1 MHEDFTPMVILMA
14 LTADGDTDLIEAN
27 GACMFASHAI
37 SRKGFQWKPPCGS
50 RRRAGPFF
58 ASAAVLYEQIM
69 TAINST
75 GAASTCEV

>member
-1 MHEDFTPMVILMA
+1 METSLRQSSA
-14 LTADGDTDLIEAN
+14 
-27 GACMFASHAI
+27 
-37 SRKGFQWKPPCGS
+37 
-50 RRRAGPFF
+50 RRAGPFF